1 MSHSDATGMFINET
15 HTSAAIWQYRVE
27 KMILEG
33 KTQYQTYQ
41 IAEVPRFGKSLFLD
55 YNIQTSLLDEYVFH
69 ECMSQPAM
77 TLHPNPKRVLVCGG
91 GEGATL
97 REALAHN
104 TVEEAVMVD
113 IDEELVDMVKAHM
126 PEWHQ
131 GAFEDPRTTLL
142 HTDARAWIA
151 NLSAPP
157 PSPLP
162 IGNGEGEKRFDVILS
177 DLPNPHEDGPGQM
190 LFTKEYFE
198 LCREALT
205 EDGVFAMQAGS
216 ANENYPA
223 CMACCIKTLREV
235 FPFVAGY
242 YGIVSTFFQPW
253 GFVLASKT
261 LDPMTLSAEEID
273 RRHRE
278 RGVKTRYYTGR
289 FHHACFT
296 LPEYLVRAEEEARV
310 LTDAEP
316 FVWDA

>member
-15 HTSAAIWQYRVE
+15 HTSAAVWQYRVE

-41 IAEVPRFGKSLFLD
+41 IATVPRFGKSLFLD
-55 YNIQTSLLDEYVFH
+55 YNIQTSLMDEYVFH

-77 TLHPNPKRVLVCGG
+77 TLHPNPRKILVCGG

-97 REALAHN
+97 REALTHN
-104 TVEEAVMVD
+104 TVTEAVMVD
-113 IDEELVDMVKAHM
+113 IDEELVDMVKIHM

-142 HTDARAWIA
+142 HTDARAYIA
-151 NLSAPP
+151 RTPP

-162 IGNGEGEKRFDVILS
+162 NYVREGEFDVILS

-198 LCREALT
+198 LCRDAMT

-235 FPFVAGY
+235 FPYVAGY
-242 YGIVSTFFQPW
+242 YGIVTTFFQPW

-261 LDPMTLSAEEID
+261 LDPFQLTQSEIEK
-273 RRHRE
+273 RHAE
-278 RGVKTRYYTGR
+278 RGVKNRYYTGR
-289 FHHACFT
+289 FHQACFT
-296 LPEYLVRAEEEARV
+296 LPEYLIEAETSARV
-310 LTDAEP
+310 LTDAQP

>member
-15 HTSAAIWQYRVE
+15 HTSAAVWQYRVE

-55 YNIQTSLLDEYVFH
+55 YNIQTSLMDEYVFH

-77 TLHPNPKRVLVCGG
+77 TLHPNPKKVLVCGG

-97 REALAHN
+97 REALTHN

-113 IDEELVDMVKAHM
+113 IDEELVDMVKVHM

-142 HTDARAWIA
+142 HEDARGYIRD
-151 NLSAPP
+151 NRV
-157 PSPLP
+157 
-162 IGNGEGEKRFDVILS
+162 KQFDVILS

-198 LCREALT
+198 LCRDAMS

-242 YGIVSTFFQPW
+242 YGIVTTFFQPW

-261 LDPMTLSAEEID
+261 QDPMALTQTEIEK
-273 RRHRE
+273 RHQQ
-278 RGVKTRYYTGR
+278 RGVQNRYYTGR
-289 FHHACFT
+289 FHQACFT
-296 LPEYLVRAEEEARV
+296 LPEYLILAEKEARI